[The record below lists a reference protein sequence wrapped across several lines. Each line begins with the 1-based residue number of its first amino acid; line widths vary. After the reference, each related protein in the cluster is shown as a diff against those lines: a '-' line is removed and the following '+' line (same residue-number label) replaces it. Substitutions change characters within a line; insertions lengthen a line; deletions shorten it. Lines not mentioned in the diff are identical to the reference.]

1 MPYIGRDL
9 NRGNYLKLDDI
20 SSSFNSSTTTFNL
33 TVGGSAFTPGSA
45 FSILVSV
52 GGVIQEPES
61 AYQVN
66 NSEIT
71 FANPPTAQDSFF
83 CIALG
88 VSLGIGVPGNGTV
101 NGAQIAKPFN
111 YDGFFYLNDSSNR
124 VGINSSVPTVALDV
138 IGDIKLNGNLVNSSG
153 SGGLQGNVYAASG
166 ISTFNDV
173 LVNGNLTVE
182 GDTTTLNTTLR
193 NVELLRVSAGSTLPA
208 GIITQTNSG
217 DILRLYDSSTQVFTV
232 ADGGNVGIG
241 TEDPNFPLE
250 IYSNNTSTNNQLRI
264 EQDGTGDAVMG
275 FALTGT
281 RAYSLGIDNDDSD
294 KFKIS
299 TATNLHTNTLLT
311 IDGGSGGKVGI
322 GTSLPDTPLHIYA
335 NDSQLLTVERAA
347 NTNSSIRFRNTIASM
362 YAGLMTNAAG
372 FAIDSDDNLGVSPMF
387 MVKQSN
393 GNVGIGTGIPAERL
407 SVEDSSPAVLINAT
421 NASGESKLQF
431 GRTGNTNV
439 GEIKYEHSNNAFTFR
454 TNDTA
459 DRLRITSDGAIGI
472 GNLATSQNSVTQTSK
487 TKLYVDSTKFTKIAR
502 LAAGNISSAGWFTVA
517 KIAATNGNYFKC
529 YASIGG
535 DMVSDMCVI
544 ELTGSYNTSGAL
556 QNTYAEP
563 IFKAHRTG
571 LHSTDRI
578 TRARF
583 VEDSSNITY
592 LQIYIAGGVNS
603 NTWGKSV
610 LEYQIGA
617 YSQNTADSGSAAM
630 FEAGGSVTN
639 IRTLEIDDNA
649 ICVNAGSHKFYSGG
663 DATERLFID
672 SSGRHL
678 IGDPTSRFYAAK
690 LQVQGTSDSNYILM
704 HNTTAGDGNGARYS
718 KFIYSGTQSG
728 GETSDLAHIN
738 AAHDGSAD
746 DQKGRLE
753 FRVNTGA
760 QNHSPVEALRIDSNG
775 NLGMSCVPSS
785 SGGAGTLYGTVD
797 HFLAIGDSDTG
808 IAQDGDGQLELWAN
822 NQEIVNFNVYN
833 TVFTKSIGIGVTPAG
848 SKFNSTHSPNVLA
861 IGDSDTGIA
870 QMGDG
875 VLGLFTNNEE
885 RLRITTQG
893 RVGINT
899 DNPNSQL
906 DVYKEGTG
914 TVVDVIMARTSGGG
928 GFAVQCSDVAAANP
942 EWALRTYYQE
952 DLVLSPGGHANTHE
966 KIRIKATTGYVGI
979 GTDNPGARLE
989 AYGDDAG
996 IIVHYTGESRGGIAA
1011 FENQRMAYVSTHVN
1025 DDLVFGYTNQPPS
1038 GANFVERFRIDNGNG
1053 NVGVGSTIP
1062 DARLDVFKDYDGLGA
1077 GHPAARIYGIDA
1089 SIAETG
1095 IRFVEKGSGDIHQDT
1110 NAFLMRGISNG
1121 VDKFVFRANGNIG
1134 VGNTAPDTLL
1144 HFTHASAGTDV
1155 IKIEGK
1161 PLAAS
1166 STEISKIIFQV
1177 TQSNGQS
1184 ARLAEIVSHGESNWG
1199 GQLSLNVKSSD
1210 ANPNN
1215 NTEEAL
1221 RIRSSDSAATNMKMV
1236 VDAYLQMGG
1245 YNNTNESFANLA
1257 VLFSARD
1264 MAGSSLVSDQTD
1276 TISGY
1281 ARRRETGDGNGT
1293 FFFGPYGAFP
1303 CGDYTALI
1311 RMKISDR
1318 SGSSVV
1324 GYIDIIGTGIETQG
1338 RNISPI
1344 TSTRRID
1351 VQTNDFTESDKY
1363 QYFALDF
1370 SKSSSAAHIETRFL
1384 NYSSST
1390 ADIYLDHVLI
1400 LPRISHGFEGGTGV
1414 FDY

>member
-45 FSILVSV
+45 LSILVSV

-101 NGAQIAKPFN
+101 NGTQIAKPFN

-124 VGINSSVPTVALDV
+124 VGINSSSPTVALDV

-166 ISTFNDV
+166 ISTFNDL

-193 NVELLRVSAGSTLPA
+193 NVELLRVSAASTLPA
-208 GIITQTNSG
+208 GIITQTNTG

-281 RAYSLGIDNDDSD
+281 RAYSLGIDNDDGD

-311 IDGGSGGKVGI
+311 IDGGSGGSVGI
-322 GTSLPDTPLHIYA
+322 GTTVPDTPLHIYA

-347 NTNSSIRFRNTIASM
+347 SANSSIRFRNTIASM

-393 GNVGIGTGIPAERL
+393 GNVGIGTDIPAERL
-407 SVEDSSPAVLINAT
+407 SVEDSSPAILINAISAT
-421 NASGESKLQF
+421 GESKLQF

-459 DRLRITSDGAIGI
+459 DQLRITSGGDV
-472 GNLATSQNSVTQTSK
+472 L
-487 TKLYVDSTKFTKIAR
+487 
-502 LAAGNISSAGWFTVA
+502 
-517 KIAATNGNYFKC
+517 
-529 YASIGG
+529 IGG
-535 DMVSDMCVI
+535 HTQGGSDASKLSVFD
-544 ELTGSYNTSGAL
+544 S
-556 QNTYAEP
+556 
-563 IFKAHRTG
+563 
-571 LHSTDRI
+571 
-578 TRARF
+578 
-583 VEDSSNITY
+583 SSNIGIIQVHCGSEGTGD
-592 LQIYIAGGVNS
+592 LAGIAFGQGGSTATARAKSAIAARGSGSYGRVDLCFYVDGTADNNTVSAADERVRITSSQTRIGSQAATDTTSYEIQLSGAANSDSILSLYNPTTNNGEGIHQGFFFKNS
-603 NTWGKSV
+603 NDTVTEFARIQSNAI
-610 LEYQIGA
+610 ET
-617 YSQNTADSGSAAM
+617 TAATAKGDLRFHTRSGSAG
-630 FEAGGSVTN
+630 FS
-639 IRTLEIDDNA
+639 NA
-649 ICVNAGSHKFYSGG
+649 S
-663 DATERLFID
+663 ER
-672 SSGRHL
+672 
-678 IGDPTSRFYAAK
+678 
-690 LQVQGTSDSNYILM
+690 
-704 HNTTAGDGNGARYS
+704 
-718 KFIYSGTQSG
+718 
-728 GETSDLAHIN
+728 
-738 AAHDGSAD
+738 
-746 DQKGRLE
+746 
-753 FRVNTGA
+753 
-760 QNHSPVEALRIDSNG
+760 LRIDSNG
-775 NLGMSCVPSS
+775 NIGMSCVPSS
-785 SGGAGTLYGTVD
+785 SGGAGTLYGTVN
-797 HFLAIGDSDTG
+797 HFLVIGDSDTG
-808 IAQDGDGQLELWAN
+808 IAQDGDGQFEIWSN
-822 NQEIVNFNVYN
+822 DQEIANFNTSNIY
-833 TVFTKSIGIGVTPAG
+833 FTKAIGIGVTPAG
-848 SKFNSTHSPNVLA
+848 SQFNSAHGPNVLA

-875 VLGLFTNNEE
+875 ILGLFTNNEE
-885 RLRITTQG
+885 RLRINTQG

-899 DNPNSQL
+899 DNPNALL
-906 DVYKEGTG
+906 DVYKTGTG
-914 TVVDVIMARTSGGG
+914 TVVDTIMTRTSGGG
-928 GFAVQCSDVAAANP
+928 GFGIQCSDVAAANP
-942 EWALRTYYQE
+942 TWALRTYSTE
-952 DLVLSPGGHANTHE
+952 DLVFSPGGHADVNE
-966 KIRIKATTGYVGI
+966 KVRIKANTGYVGI
-979 GTDNPGARLE
+979 GTNNPGAKLE
-989 AYGDDAG
+989 AYGADAG

-1025 DDLVFGYTNQPPS
+1025 DDLVFGYSNNPPS
-1038 GANFVERFRIDNGNG
+1038 SVNFVERFRIDNGNG

-1062 DARLDVFKDYDGLGA
+1062 DARLDVFKEYSGLGA
-1077 GHPAARIYGIDA
+1077 GNPAARIYGIDA
-1089 SIAETG
+1089 GIAETG
-1095 IRFVEKGSGDIHQDT
+1095 IRFVEKGTGDLHQDT

-1144 HFTHASAGTDV
+1144 HFVHASAGTDV

-1184 ARLAEIVSHGESNWG
+1184 ARLAEIVSHGESGWG
-1199 GQLSLNVKSSD
+1199 GQISLNVKSSD
-1210 ANPNN
+1210 ATPNN
-1215 NTEEAL
+1215 TTEEAL
-1221 RIRSSDSAATNMKMV
+1221 RIRSSDAAATNMKMV
-1236 VDAYLQMGG
+1236 LDAYLQMGG
-1245 YNNTNESFANLA
+1245 YNNTNESFAQLA

-1264 MAGSSLVSDQTD
+1264 LAGSSMVSGQSD

-1281 ARRRETGDGNGT
+1281 ARRRESGDGNGT

-1311 RMKISDR
+1311 RMKVADN
-1318 SGSSVV
+1318 SSTDSM
-1324 GYIDIIGTGIETQG
+1324 GYIDAIGSGMGLHG
-1338 RNISPI
+1338 RNHAPNSGGISIQI
-1344 TSTRRID
+1344 TPS
-1351 VQTNDFTESDKY
+1351 DFTSSDKY

-1370 SKSSSAAHIETRFL
+1370 SKSDNSQHIEIRYLGFIGSIT
-1384 NYSSST
+1384 
-1390 ADIYLDHVLI
+1390 DIYLDHILV
-1400 LPRISHGFEGGTGV
+1400 LPRLNHGHEGTLH
-1414 FDY
+1414 DY